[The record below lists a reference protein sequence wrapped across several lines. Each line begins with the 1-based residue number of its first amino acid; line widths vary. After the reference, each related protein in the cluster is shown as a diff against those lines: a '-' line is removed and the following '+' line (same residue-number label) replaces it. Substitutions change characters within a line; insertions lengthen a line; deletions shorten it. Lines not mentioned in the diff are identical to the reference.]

1 MKHIQYSENV
11 KMALETL
18 RSHKFRSFLTVLG
31 VIIGVLTVVMISSIL
46 TGVRR
51 NLIGLVQEYGTDNIY
66 AFHLKSGFQGMPTR
80 EEMAR
85 KPLTVD
91 DARALKATGSIAID
105 DVAHQAISLVHW
117 QGRTVRYGSESFSR
131 AKVSGVSPNFGDIIN
146 TSLAEGRFFSAGDN
160 HRAADVGV
168 IGSNVVEA
176 LFPHTRRILGRSIT
190 LGGHPI
196 TVVGILG
203 KRHNSLFGETD
214 DDNAVYVPY
223 RTMRKMSPE
232 DRFLMVVVR
241 AREGLLAEAIDET
254 ESVLRRQRGLR
265 FDQAN
270 NFDVNTADKMIE
282 QFDALTATM
291 GLVAIAISAVG
302 LMVGGIGVMNIMLV
316 SVTERTREIGLRK
329 ALGAKRQ
336 DIILQFLCEAMTLTT
351 LGGLIGILLSIVGSY
366 VLAYVLPTLPA
377 TIPLWAL
384 TAGLVVSLSIGL
396 AFGVF
401 PAFKA
406 ASLDPIESLRWE

>member
-1 MKHIQYSENV
+1 MKRTQYAENI

-46 TGVRR
+46 TGVRK
-51 NLIGLVQEYGTDNIY
+51 NLIGLVQEYGTDNVY

-91 DARALKATGSIAID
+91 DARALKMDSHAID
-105 DVAHQAISLVHW
+105 DVAYQAISLIHW
-117 QGRTVRYGSESFSR
+117 RGRTVRYRSDSFSR
-131 AKVSGVSPNFGDIIN
+131 AKISGVSSNFGDIIN
-146 TSLAEGRFFSAGDN
+146 TSLAEGRFFSASDN
-160 HRAADVGV
+160 YRAADIGV

-176 LFPHTRRILGRSIT
+176 LFPHTRRVLGRSIT

-203 KRHNSLFGETD
+203 KRHNSLFGETED
-214 DDNAVYVPY
+214 DHAVYVPY

-232 DRFLMVVVR
+232 DRFLMIVVR
-241 AREGLLAEAIDET
+241 AREGQLAQAMDET
-254 ESVLRRQRGLR
+254 ESILRRQRGLR

-316 SVTERTREIGLRK
+316 SVTERTREIGIRR
-329 ALGAKRQ
+329 AVGAKRQ

-351 LGGLIGILLSIVGSY
+351 LGGLIGILLSILASY
-366 VLAYVLPTLPA
+366 VLVYALPTVPA

-384 TAGLVVSLSIGL
+384 TAGFVVSVSIGL
-396 AFGVF
+396 VFGVF

>member
-1 MKHIQYSENV
+1 MKRTQYSENI

-46 TGVRR
+46 TGMRK
-51 NLIGLVQEYGTDNIY
+51 NLIGLVQEYGTDNVY

-91 DARALKATGSIAID
+91 DARALKTGSHAID
-105 DVAHQAISLVHW
+105 DVAYQAISLIHW
-117 QGRTVRYGSESFSR
+117 RGRTVRYRSDSFSR
-131 AKVSGVSPNFGDIIN
+131 AKISGVSPNFGDIIN
-146 TSLAEGRFFSAGDN
+146 TSLAEGRFFSASDN
-160 HRAADVGV
+160 YRAADIGV

-176 LFPHTRRILGRSIT
+176 LFPHTRRVLGRSIT

-203 KRHNSLFGETD
+203 KRQNSLFGETD
-214 DDNAVYVPY
+214 DDNTVYVPY

-232 DRFLMVVVR
+232 DRFLMIVVR
-241 AREGLLAEAIDET
+241 AREGQLAQALDET
-254 ESVLRRQRGLR
+254 ESILRRQRGLR

-270 NFDVNTADKMIE
+270 NFDVNTADHMIE

-302 LMVGGIGVMNIMLV
+302 LMVGGIGVMNVMLV
-316 SVTERTREIGLRK
+316 SVTERTREIGIRR
-329 ALGAKRQ
+329 AVGAKRQ
-336 DIILQFLCEAMTLTT
+336 DIIFQFLFEAMTLTT
-351 LGGLIGILLSIVGSY
+351 LGGLIGILLSILGSY
-366 VLAYVLPTLPA
+366 VLGYFMPSLPA
-377 TIPLWAL
+377 TIPLWAV
-384 TAGLVVSLSIGL
+384 TAGFVVSVSIGL
-396 AFGVF
+396 IFGVF

>member
-1 MKHIQYSENV
+1 MKRTQYSENI

-46 TGVRR
+46 TGVRK
-51 NLIGLVQEYGTDNIY
+51 NLIGLVQEYGTDNVY

-91 DARALKATGSIAID
+91 DARALKTGSHAID
-105 DVAHQAISLVHW
+105 DVAYQAISLIHW
-117 QGRTVRYGSESFSR
+117 RGRTVRYRSDSFSR
-131 AKVSGVSPNFGDIIN
+131 AKISGVSPNFGDIIN
-146 TSLAEGRFFSAGDN
+146 TSLAEGRFFSTSDN
-160 HRAADVGV
+160 YRAADIGV

-176 LFPHTRRILGRSIT
+176 LFPHTRRVLGRSIT

-232 DRFLMVVVR
+232 DRFLMIVVQ
-241 AREGLLAEAIDET
+241 AREGQLAQAMDET
-254 ESVLRRQRGLR
+254 ESILRRQRGLR

-329 ALGAKRQ
+329 AVGAKRQ

-351 LGGLIGILLSIVGSY
+351 LGGLIGILLSILGSY
-366 VLAYVLPTLPA
+366 VLFYFMPSLPA
-377 TIPLWAL
+377 TIPLWAV
-384 TAGLVVSLSIGL
+384 TAGFVVSVSVGL
-396 AFGVF
+396 IFGVF

>member
-1 MKHIQYSENV
+1 MKRTQYSENI

-46 TGVRR
+46 TGVRK
-51 NLIGLVQEYGTDNIY
+51 NLIGLVQEYGTDNVY

-91 DARALKATGSIAID
+91 DARALKTGSHAID
-105 DVAHQAISLVHW
+105 DVAYQAISLIHW
-117 QGRTVRYGSESFSR
+117 RGRTVRYRSDSFSR
-131 AKVSGVSPNFGDIIN
+131 AKISGVSPNFGDIIN
-146 TSLAEGRFFSAGDN
+146 TSLAEGRFFSASDN
-160 HRAADVGV
+160 YRAADIGV

-176 LFPHTRRILGRSIT
+176 LFPHTRRVLGRSIT

-232 DRFLMVVVR
+232 DRFLMIVVQ
-241 AREGLLAEAIDET
+241 AREGQLAQAMDET
-254 ESVLRRQRGLR
+254 ESILRRQRGLR

-329 ALGAKRQ
+329 AVGAKRQ

-351 LGGLIGILLSIVGSY
+351 LGGLIGILLSILGSY
-366 VLAYVLPTLPA
+366 VLFYFMPSLPA
-377 TIPLWAL
+377 TIPL
-384 TAGLVVSLSIGL
+384 
-396 AFGVF
+396 
-401 PAFKA
+401 
-406 ASLDPIESLRWE
+406 

>member
-1 MKHIQYSENV
+1 
-11 KMALETL
+11 MALEAL

-46 TGVRR
+46 TGVRK
-51 NLIGLVQEYGTDNIY
+51 NLIGLVQEYGTDNVY
-66 AFHLKSGFQGMPTR
+66 AFHLKSGFQGIPTR

-91 DARALKATGSIAID
+91 DARALKTGSHAID
-105 DVAHQAISLVHW
+105 DVAYQAISLIHW
-117 QGRTVRYGSESFSR
+117 RGRTVRYRSDSFSR
-131 AKVSGVSPNFGDIIN
+131 AKISGVSPNFGDIIN
-146 TSLAEGRFFSAGDN
+146 TSLAEGRFFSASDN
-160 HRAADVGV
+160 YRAADIGV

-176 LFPHTRRILGRSIT
+176 LFPHTRRVLGRSIT

-203 KRHNSLFGETD
+203 KRQNSLFGETD

-232 DRFLMVVVR
+232 DRFLMIVVR
-241 AREGLLAEAIDET
+241 AREGQLAQAMDET
-254 ESVLRRQRGLR
+254 ESILRRQRGLR

-270 NFDVNTADKMIE
+270 NFDVNTADHMIE

-302 LMVGGIGVMNIMLV
+302 LMVGGIGVMNVMLV
-316 SVTERTREIGLRK
+316 SVTERTREIGIRR
-329 ALGAKRQ
+329 AVGAKRQ
-336 DIILQFLCEAMTLTT
+336 DIIFQFLFEAITLTT
-351 LGGLIGILLSIVGSY
+351 LGGLIGILLSILGSY
-366 VLAYVLPTLPA
+366 VLGYFMPSLPA
-377 TIPLWAL
+377 TIPLWAV
-384 TAGLVVSLSIGL
+384 TAGLVVSVSIGL
-396 AFGVF
+396 IFGVF

>member
-1 MKHIQYSENV
+1 MKRTQYSENI
-11 KMALETL
+11 KMALEAL

-46 TGVRR
+46 TGVRK
-51 NLIGLVQEYGTDNIY
+51 NLIGLVQECGTDNVY
-66 AFHLKSGFQGMPTR
+66 AFHLKSGFQGIPTR

-91 DARALKATGSIAID
+91 DARALKTGSHAID
-105 DVAHQAISLVHW
+105 DVAYQAISLIHW
-117 QGRTVRYGSESFSR
+117 RGRTVRYRSDSFSR
-131 AKVSGVSPNFGDIIN
+131 AKISGVSPNFGDIIN
-146 TSLAEGRFFSAGDN
+146 TSLAEGRFFSASDN
-160 HRAADVGV
+160 YRAADIGV

-176 LFPHTRRILGRSIT
+176 LFPHTRRVLGRSIT

-203 KRHNSLFGETD
+203 KRQNSLFGETD

-232 DRFLMVVVR
+232 DRFLMIVVR
-241 AREGLLAEAIDET
+241 AREGQLAQAMDET
-254 ESVLRRQRGLR
+254 ESILRRQRGLR

-270 NFDVNTADKMIE
+270 NFDVNTADHMIE

-302 LMVGGIGVMNIMLV
+302 LMVGGIGVMNVMLV
-316 SVTERTREIGLRK
+316 SVTERTREIGIRR
-329 ALGAKRQ
+329 AVGAKRQ
-336 DIILQFLCEAMTLTT
+336 DIIFQFLFEAMTLTT
-351 LGGLIGILLSIVGSY
+351 LGGLIGILLSILGSY
-366 VLAYVLPTLPA
+366 VLGYFMPSLPA
-377 TIPLWAL
+377 TIPLWAV
-384 TAGLVVSLSIGL
+384 TAGLVVSVSIGL
-396 AFGVF
+396 IFGVF

>member
-1 MKHIQYSENV
+1 MKRTQYSENI

-46 TGVRR
+46 TGVRK
-51 NLIGLVQEYGTDNIY
+51 NLIGLVQEYGTDNVY

-91 DARALKATGSIAID
+91 DARALKTGSHAID
-105 DVAHQAISLVHW
+105 DVAYQAISLIHW
-117 QGRTVRYGSESFSR
+117 RGRTVRYRSDSFSR
-131 AKVSGVSPNFGDIIN
+131 AKISGVSPNFGDIIN
-146 TSLAEGRFFSAGDN
+146 TSLAEGRFFSASDN
-160 HRAADVGV
+160 YRAADIGV

-176 LFPHTRRILGRSIT
+176 LFPHTRRVLGRSIT

-203 KRHNSLFGETD
+203 KRQNSLFGETD

-232 DRFLMVVVR
+232 DRFLMIVVR
-241 AREGLLAEAIDET
+241 AREGQLAQAMDET
-254 ESVLRRQRGLR
+254 ESILRRQRGLR

-270 NFDVNTADKMIE
+270 DFDVNTADKMIE

-329 ALGAKRQ
+329 AVGAKRQ

-351 LGGLIGILLSIVGSY
+351 LGGLIGILISILGSY
-366 VLAYVLPTLPA
+366 VLFYFMPSLPA
-377 TIPLWAL
+377 TIPLWAV
-384 TAGLVVSLSIGL
+384 TAGFVVSVSVGL
-396 AFGVF
+396 IFGVF